1 MSLLLGTF
9 LIHIIHVYILTG
21 SIFGGGLLQ
30 VLVFRLNQQSS
41 IQSQI
46 VGFSWTEY
54 IKQQIS
60 WLSAYYSK
68 PLLVLSLMSLLLIVY
83 RWLKTKIIS
92 KKTSYLLLSLYI
104 SLGYPIVFSNAI
116 FIHDYLN
123 FYFLPFITIS
133 AFYILNKISSV
144 DTYRVIVISISLLVV
159 LISYLSTRP
168 YSQALLNSSNSKIG
182 YDLGIL
188 LKTKTDEGKKI
199 GILSE
204 QFWDFY
210 SKFISFYSDRQ
221 IEHINLS
228 NFDDTSYINEFKN
241 VYDYVLVIPN
251 HFQNK
256 YLIDKLNDTYPHEIG
271 EHYILY
277 NVQ

>member
-1 MSLLLGTF
+1 M
-9 LIHIIHVYILTG
+9 V
-21 SIFGGGLLQ
+21 
-30 VLVFRLNQQSS
+30 
-41 IQSQI
+41 
-46 VGFSWTEY
+46 
-54 IKQQIS
+54 
-60 WLSAYYSK
+60 
-68 PLLVLSLMSLLLIVY
+68 
-83 RWLKTKIIS
+83 
-92 KKTSYLLLSLYI
+92 
-104 SLGYPIVFSNAI
+104 YPIVFSNAV

-144 DTYRVIVISISLLVV
+144 DTYRPIAISISLLVV

-221 IEHINLS
+221 IENIDSNNLVD
-228 NFDDTSYINEFKN
+228 NNGRNWLKN
-241 VYDYVLVIPN
+241 SYDYVLVVTN
-251 HFQNK
+251 HYQNK
-256 YLIDKLNDTYPHEIG
+256 QIVENLSATYPHEIG